1 MTIETMTWVAITPKH
16 AETAV
21 RALQQTERSHRYD
34 AMELLESYKD
44 EHGKSPEEGSTRM
57 LLIKEEYALARECKD
72 AYEAILSSSMD
83 ASNTVTNS

>member
-21 RALQQTERSHRYD
+21 RALQQTERSHRYA

-44 EHGKSPEEGSTRM
+44 EWGRSAEEDPETM
-57 LLIKEEYALARECKD
+57 LLIKSQYALARECKD
-72 AYEAILSSSMD
+72 ACEAILASSGDVSPTP
-83 ASNTVTNS
+83 NN